1 MKSNFYKFKE
11 KFFHSSPIFKQLV
24 TVVKQTNVESVIRRA
39 EANKYS
45 KKFKR
50 KDQLYTMLIN

>member
-24 TVVKQTNVESVIRRA
+24 AMVKQTNVESVIRRA
-39 EANKYS
+39 DADKYS
-45 KKFKR
+45 KRFKI
-50 KDQLYTMLIN
+50 KDKLYTMLIN